1 MMEDKINFRVNF
13 SNVTT
18 PKSSG
23 GRHEIDREGNE
34 LATIPLQLPNNL
46 ISNQRQPRR
55 VELQLTKMSVPLG
68 RMPVAQVEITNPI
81 QFNSVGRG
89 MSTKAQIGI
98 WPFYLTGNGQVKGG
112 YAPLFPEAR
121 YLTNLLYPMTIEIP
135 EPFDSVSY
143 KEKIKRVSEEG
154 VWNFE
159 SVDEVCDFLSTNLSY
174 VISGLLQRANP
185 EFASDMWM
193 YKYIFYPIGEN
204 IALRYENHGK
214 IYSLLPFSR
223 QLFHYL
229 AEEDYAIPSGR
240 MMFAEGVT
248 GSGET
253 TVGYSGV
260 NYVYPLSII
269 GNRYLRDMLPALPW
283 RVIDNRE
290 LVPFVPATGEGQSVP
305 GLPSNDPYFYVLDTS
320 AAEVEINQLS
330 RLCMTTL
337 PGEYLKTS
345 DVIYRFNNFAL
356 ISMLPISSFI
366 VTFEGVAMTQQVYPI
381 NVNSSTESSGTTT
394 VVPIIETY
402 YPIWQQI
409 KDTSTNLVVV
419 KDQFSNAAPIVADP
433 MILTERNIRFTVY
446 YVDNKGRMRPLRIPP
461 NTVFSIQVCFSIY
474 Y

>member
-23 GRHEIDREGNE
+23 GGREVDSEGNE

-68 RMPVAQVEITNPI
+68 RMPVAQVELSPSRNFSNSGGFQTLARIGLWPCYIDGFGHVVGKYTPLLPVPTVTRQLLRYMYVRI
-81 QFNSVGRG
+81 PELYNSV
-89 MSTKAQIGI
+89 S
-98 WPFYLTGNGQVKGG
+98 FN
-112 YAPLFPEAR
+112 
-121 YLTNLLYPMTIEIP
+121 
-135 EPFDSVSY
+135 
-143 KEKIKRVSEEG
+143 EKRKKVGEEG

-159 SVDEVCDFLSTNLSY
+159 SVDEVCDFLTYNLTGAVTSVLSTGNTEFDNSRIYSY
-174 VISGLLQRANP
+174 
-185 EFASDMWM
+185 E
-193 YKYIFYPIGEN
+193 FYPVGEN

-214 IYSLLPFSR
+214 IYSVLPFNR
-223 QLFHYL
+223 QLFHWSGL
-229 AEEDYAIPSGR
+229 GDYAYPTGN
-240 MMFAEGVT
+240 MMYAQGVT

-253 TVGYSGV
+253 TVGYSGS
-260 NYVYPLSII
+260 NYVYPFSII

-283 RVIDNRE
+283 RMIDNRE
-290 LVPFVPATGEGQSVP
+290 LVPYNSATGEGQSVP
-305 GLPSNDPYFYVLDTS
+305 GLGTDQIFYVLDTC
-320 AAEVEINQLS
+320 AAEVEVNQLC
-330 RLCMTTL
+330 RLCST
-337 PGEYLKTS
+337 PQQGEYLKTS

-356 ISMLPISSFI
+356 ISMLPISSFV
-366 VTFEGVAMTQQVYPI
+366 VTFDGVGMTQQVYPI

-446 YVDNKGRMRPLRIPP
+446 YVDTKGRMRPLRIPP